1 METEKSVDRSSGE
14 TEPERMADGAG
25 NEHRD
30 LPGSEARRGNM
41 SPDSQKG
48 GHPLETG
55 SSKYAVKNQS
65 SVKPEDYAHSSES
78 GGGA

>member
-1 METEKSVDRSSGE
+1 METEKSADRSTAEAES
-14 TEPERMADGAG
+14 ERMADGAG

-41 SPDSQKG
+41 PPDSQKG
-48 GHPLETG
+48 GHPLESG
-55 SSKYAVKNQS
+55 SSKYAVENQS
-65 SVKPEDYAHSSES
+65 SVEPKDYAGSSQS